1 MAWQGSNPGSFTIAQ
16 VYNGLLGTDYAGV
29 YITKPRHYSK
39 SKQYPVV
46 FFAHGYAGSWELYQ
60 GILSRLEDCIVVGI
74 STRDVSGIFTG
85 QDINRIFSQYIPLLK
100 SKGYNVDEK
109 SVHLMGLSNGGSAT
123 NVALRSYGHRF
134 QTITFMSTPC
144 NVIKYSPAKVLL
156 IGGSKDG
163 SDMGMP
169 SAAKRLK
176 GCGTRTALFY
186 EKGEN
191 HYILAYRKKEIMD
204 FLNREMGLK

>member
-1 MAWQGSNPGSFTIAQ
+1 
-16 VYNGLLGTDYAGV
+16 
-29 YITKPRHYSK
+29 
-39 SKQYPVV
+39 
-46 FFAHGYAGSWELYQ
+46 
-60 GILSRLEDCIVVGI
+60 
-74 STRDVSGIFTG
+74 
-85 QDINRIFSQYIPLLK
+85 
-100 SKGYNVDEK
+100 
-109 SVHLMGLSNGGSAT
+109 MGLSNGGSAT

-134 QTITFMSTPC
+134 QTITFVSTPC

-163 SDMGMP
+163 SAMGMP
-169 SAAKRLK
+169 GAAKRLK